1 VKAFSKVMAILTKAL
16 LTIAGV
22 FCSCA
27 TLLNCVNVFLRYVL
41 NQPLNIAD
49 ELALYLV
56 VILVFLAAPYLE
68 LYDDQLC
75 ISTILSVVKSEK
87 WRRVLVYI
95 RGVITL
101 GLTSIM
107 TVVGI
112 DVAIRSIN
120 RNVITAVMR
129 IQKGILYG
137 IVAVCF
143 GIAAIAWI
151 LIMLRKGAYL
161 NDA

>member
-1 VKAFSKVMAILTKAL
+1 MSFFSRVISVLTKAM

-22 FCSCA
+22 FCLLS
-27 TLLNCVNVFLRYVL
+27 TLLNCVNVFLRYIL
-41 NQPLNIAD
+41 NKPLNIAD

-56 VILVFLAAPYLE
+56 VILVFIAMPFLE
-68 LYDDQLC
+68 LFNDQLC
-75 ISTILSVVKSEK
+75 ISTILSLVHSEK
-87 WRRVLVYI
+87 LRKALIYI

-107 TVVGI
+107 AVVGF
-112 DVAIRSIN
+112 DVTARSFN
-120 RNVITAVMR
+120 RNVITAVLR
-129 IQKGILYG
+129 FPKGILYG

-143 GIAAIAWI
+143 VIAAITWVLI
-151 LIMLRKGAYL
+151 LMRKGVYS